1 MGAEEKYFNDL
12 KIEIRQSVLA
22 DLNQTL
28 SDRHRWAVQALQTH
42 FATVRK
48 KQVPDL
54 ADRIET
60 MNQQI
65 ETMVQKATLDLE
77 HGRLVVRLSGPS
89 EGTWKALLYGSDWFV
104 PSPLLLETM
113 LAGLM
118 Q

>member
-1 MGAEEKYFNDL
+1 MIANFDDIKT
-12 KIEIRQSVLA
+12 EIRQSLLA

-28 SDRHRWAVQALQTH
+28 ADRHSWAVQAIQTH

-54 ADRIET
+54 ADRIEK
-60 MNQQI
+60 MNRQI
-65 ETMVQKATLDLE
+65 ETMVQQATFDLAE
-77 HGRLVVRLSGPS
+77 GKLVVKFSGPA